1 MEMFLIPGPK
11 YSPHRVSAKIEKAEA
26 MLDNFVEKGRKPP
39 STSSWGIVAVGYAEK
54 SEIAKAY
61 EFTLNALCVYAP
73 NGGWKPSSDVIKSI
87 LHYLGDE
94 GGVEAVETSVGLLR
108 NAVPINRHVSHTDQ
122 GYS

>member
-1 MEMFLIPGPK
+1 
-11 YSPHRVSAKIEKAEA
+11 
-26 MLDNFVEKGRKPP
+26 
-39 STSSWGIVAVGYAEK
+39 VAVGYAEK

-94 GGVEAVETSVGLLR
+94 GGVEAVETFVGLLR
-108 NAVPINRHVSHTDQ
+108 NAVPINRDMYHTLIKAILRAGREIDEILEEHE
-122 GYS
+122 S